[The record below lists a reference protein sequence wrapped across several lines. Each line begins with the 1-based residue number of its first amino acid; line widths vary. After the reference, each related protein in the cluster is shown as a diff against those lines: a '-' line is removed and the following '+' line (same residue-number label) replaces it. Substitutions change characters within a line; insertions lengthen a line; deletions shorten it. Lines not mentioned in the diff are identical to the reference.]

1 MGALGQEIRQ
11 RLANRLHEAE
21 TSRQPV
27 PPLSAEFPEMGE
39 EDAYSVQNLNAVR
52 SISHG
57 DRLVGY
63 KIGLT
68 SREAQRHFK
77 VFKPDYGHLFDR
89 MCVLEDTEV
98 ALGSLIQPKIEG
110 EIAFVLGRDMRG
122 PGLTI
127 VDALNAIDYA
137 TVSMEI
143 IDSRIQNWKISAV
156 DTIADNGSSALY
168 VLGGKRTPI
177 ANLDFA
183 HLGMNL
189 SRNGE
194 ILVTGAGAAVMGNPL
209 SAVVFLANE
218 LARQNKGL
226 LAGEVVLSGSLAGM
240 LTMNHGDVFTCE
252 IRSLGKVSVR
262 CPRATTG
269 GAL

>member
-1 MGALGQEIRQ
+1 MGQQLTQEIRQ

-27 PPLSAEFPEMGE
+27 PPLSQEYPDMAL
-39 EDAYSVQNLNAVR
+39 EDAYSIQNLNAVR

-57 DRLVGY
+57 DRLLGY
-63 KIGLT
+63 KIGIT
-68 SREAQRHFK
+68 SRAAQLHFK
-77 VFKPDYGHLFDR
+77 LSKPDYGHLFDR
-89 MCVLEDTEV
+89 MVVMEETEI
-98 ALGSLIQPKIEG
+98 ALNTLIQPRIEG

-137 TVSMEI
+137 TVAMEI
-143 IDSRIQNWKISAV
+143 IDSRIQNWKISAT
-156 DTIADNGSSALY
+156 DTIADNGSSALF

-177 ANLDFA
+177 HNVDFTS
-183 HLGMNL
+183 LGMNM

-194 ILVTGAGAAVMGNPL
+194 ILVTGSSAAVMGNPL

-240 LTMNHGDVFTCE
+240 LPMAAGDIFTTE
-252 IRSLGKVSVR
+252 IRSLGRTMIR
-262 CPRATTG
+262 CVQENKA
-269 GAL
+269 